1 MKTPSL
7 SFYSRWFKV
16 SLIVAIVFGVLG
28 SLISHAGTAPALLDD
43 FSDVRRHGAERLL
56 FNDQDLGSQ
65 SHATQTCADG
75 VLTVVGELVPGR
87 GVPAFVSVPLLL
99 SADAQPQDASGYEGV
114 RLRVKVNKGIL
125 SIQVAG
131 AEITNFDY
139 HTGGPVAGKRGEFQE
154 VRIPFKDMKRAWS
167 EQTPLNLKT
176 ITSVNLVAFGT
187 ARGAF
192 AYEVDEIG
200 FYGAATR

>member
-28 SLISHAGTAPALLDD
+28 SLVANAGMAPALLDD
-43 FSDVRRHGAERLL
+43 FSDAQRHGVERLL
-56 FNDQDLGSQ
+56 FNDKDLGSQ
-65 SHATQTCADG
+65 SQATQICADG
-75 VLTVVGELVPGR
+75 VLAVTGELVPGR
-87 GVPAFVSVPLLL
+87 GVPAFVTVPLLI

-114 RLRVKVNKGIL
+114 RIRVKVNKGIL
-125 SIQVAG
+125 SIQVAS
-131 AEITNFDY
+131 AEIANFDY
-139 HTGGPVAGKRGEFQE
+139 HTGGPITGKRGEFQE

-167 EQTPLNLKT
+167 EQTTLNLKT

-187 ARGAF
+187 VRDAF

-200 FYGAATR
+200 FY